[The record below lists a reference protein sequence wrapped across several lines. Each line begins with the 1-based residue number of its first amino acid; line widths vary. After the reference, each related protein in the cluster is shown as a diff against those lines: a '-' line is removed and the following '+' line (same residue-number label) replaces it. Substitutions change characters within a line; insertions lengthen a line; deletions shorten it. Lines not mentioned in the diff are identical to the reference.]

1 LPSSDLA
8 TARGVFLRLL
18 IDGLPVEGAIEA
30 ELTASDHQAADH
42 FRITLALGVD
52 PIFTAATFA
61 SLTQANAEILVG
73 LAPPGAPAA
82 AALWQSLILG
92 PVDDIAIDVP
102 QRSVAL
108 SGRDLSALFIDTL
121 TAETFSNNT
130 ASEIAQ
136 TLAVRH
142 GMIPAITP
150 TTTPIG
156 RYYQA
161 GQDLSSLYQSS
172 RTVTEWDL
180 LVTLAAR
187 EGFDLYVQNETL
199 FFAPPLAATLPDIW
213 QWGGSALIDLRLNR
227 TLAFARDISVTVQSW
242 NSKQATMI
250 TQTVRASHEVVKASS
265 TATSSAPTTTYVLV
279 RPNLTAAQALTL
291 ATQTLSDLSRHERV
305 ATATMVGDLTLA
317 PRSAILLAGT
327 DTAFDQLYIVDEITR
342 HISTRDGF
350 TQTVRAVNRPSM

>member
-8 TARGVFLRLL
+8 NARGVFLRIL
-18 IDGLPVEGAIEA
+18 IDGLPVAGAIEA
-30 ELTASDHQAADH
+30 EVTASDHQAADR
-42 FRITLALGVD
+42 FRITLALGAD
-52 PIFTAATFA
+52 PIFTAAVFA
-61 SLTQANAEILVG
+61 SLTQANAEVLVG
-73 LAPPGAPAA
+73 VAPPGAPPV

-92 PVDDIAIDVP
+92 PLDDIAIDVP
-102 QRSVAL
+102 QHTVTLR
-108 SGRDLSALFIDTL
+108 GRDLSALFIDTL

-136 TLAVRH
+136 TLALRH
-142 GMIPAITP
+142 GLTPAITP

-180 LVTLAAR
+180 LATLAAR

-199 FFAPPLAATLPDIW
+199 FFAPPLAATLPELW
-213 QWGGSALIDLRLNR
+213 LWGGSALIDLRLDR
-227 TLAFARDISVTVQSW
+227 TLALARDISVTVQSW

-250 TQTVRASHEVVKASS
+250 TQTVRASNEVVKASG
-265 TATSSAPTTTYVLV
+265 TVPSSAATTAYVLV
-279 RPNLTAAQALTL
+279 RPNLTAAQALNL
-291 ATQTLSDLSRHERV
+291 ATHTLSDLSRHERV

-317 PRSAILLAGT
+317 PRAAVLLVGT
-327 DTAFDQLYIVDEITR
+327 ETAFDQLYIVDEITR
-342 HISTRDGF
+342 RISARDGF
-350 TQTVRAVNRPSM
+350 TQTARAVNRPSM